1 MSGLRTDMAVGDRL
15 DLDVRTSDG
24 GVQRVEITVDQTAR
38 THTKLRIV
46 ASDAVVIRKQ
56 RKGAPQ
62 EIPASG

>member
-15 DLDVRTSDG
+15 DLDVRTSE
-24 GVQRVEITVDQTAR
+24 GVQRVEITVDQTAK

-46 ASDAVVIRKQ
+46 AGDAVVIRKQ

-62 EIPASG
+62 EIPAPG

>member
-1 MSGLRTDMAVGDRL
+1 MAVGDRL

-24 GVQRVEITVDQTAR
+24 VQRVEITVDQTAK

-46 ASDAVVIRKQ
+46 AGDAVVIRKQ

-62 EIPASG
+62 EIPAPG